1 MRILHSYFSQNIRR
15 VIMSSGTKQLGV
27 PCVKYDYKC
36 IQSSQVE
43 NLKGRDHYQNAGTAG
58 RIILKWIQKKH
69 D

>member
-1 MRILHSYFSQNIRR
+1 
-15 VIMSSGTKQLGV
+15 MSSRRKYLRV

-36 IQSSQVE
+36 TESSQVE

-58 RIILKWIQKKH
+58 RIILKRIQKKH